1 MKTVLCPTCQAGLVL
16 SEVTSVERLRCSKC
30 GALFGVGAGGQEPTR
45 WSRLA
50 LGSLVV
56 GILSPL
62 GSVLASGLAIFLGWR
77 ALKRIKQE
85 PQLKGKRVAITGMGI
100 AVLTLLVCSPCYLG
114 IFAISASIQRN
125 ESPEIIIAATD
136 SIVEFD
142 LPAGMGPQEYRSVL
156 GLVEVVYSGKD
167 VAASIAFRR
176 VPRQLQ
182 QSIEIQRPQVARQH
196 GGTLLN
202 SEDWAQDPFPIV
214 KQTCQLEEN
223 GVIVRRYYTLH
234 ENDGELTV
242 INVTV
247 REVADPD
254 EGIAPLTDEQVKSFF
269 DSIKLIYK

>member
-1 MKTVLCPTCQAGLVL
+1 M
-16 SEVTSVERLRCSKC
+16 
-30 GALFGVGAGGQEPTR
+30 
-45 WSRLA
+45 
-50 LGSLVV
+50 
-56 GILSPL
+56 
-62 GSVLASGLAIFLGWR
+62 
-77 ALKRIKQE
+77 
-85 PQLKGKRVAITGMGI
+85 
-100 AVLTLLVCSPCYLG
+100 
-114 IFAISASIQRN
+114 
-125 ESPEIIIAATD
+125 
-136 SIVEFD
+136 
-142 LPAGMGPQEYRSVL
+142 
-156 GLVEVVYSGKD
+156 VYSGKD